1 MKSDVAGA
9 EEPNMSGL
17 DYAGLLALDAKEDL
31 RGKYFSL
38 HLGPWQLRGMPFVTI
53 ATLAE
58 DRALLHE
65 IVGRCFV
72 NRPVLWSDLDSER
85 ARHCRQALRDLLSLL
100 RNLEERL
107 TLAPHSRDLV
117 YKGIVTRW
125 LEATTEVVDQLEALQ
140 DSGPERDEEARR
152 LVAAYRVRI
161 YGPVSALIQLLP
173 DDDEWAEEAREMFR
187 LGKQALAGRSGV
199 AEDDLE
205 EARWHLV
212 HPAIAEGEALEGEEV
227 PITWGIP

>member
-1 MKSDVAGA
+1 
-9 EEPNMSGL
+9 MSGL
-17 DYAGLLALDAKEDL
+17 DYAGLLELDAKENL

-53 ATLAE
+53 ATLSE

-85 ARHCRQALRDLLSLL
+85 AKHCRQALRDLLSLL
-100 RNLEERL
+100 SDLERRL
-107 TLAPHSRDLV
+107 TLASHSRDLV

-125 LEATTEVVDQLEALQ
+125 LEATTEIVDRLEVLQ
-140 DSGPERDEEARR
+140 ESGSGQDEEARR

-173 DDDEWAEEAREMFR
+173 GDDEWAEEAREAFR
-187 LGKQALAGRSGV
+187 LGKETLAKRNGV
-199 AEDDLE
+199 SEDDLE
-205 EARWHLV
+205 EAGWHLV
-212 HPAIAEGEALEGEEV
+212 PPAAIEGEALESEESV
-227 PITWGIP
+227 VTWGIP